1 MGSYGYTVRV
11 IRLNGITG
19 GLEKSM
25 LNPELLTNRTRD
37 LSVASDNGF
46 PAQNSNPGSMAA
58 IYTKSGMW
66 PSDSIV
72 IRTSNNG
79 GFSFTDFVAFGLPP
93 YTNHKVDI
101 AYGIAPSQNT
111 GRYFVVWE
119 TQAHP
124 DSAYGHVYAARTEPF
139 FNSPLSEPVC
149 LDSLNP
155 SYINKL
161 ANPTIAC
168 SYGNA
173 DNAQSD
179 ITEII
184 VCEYWNSIANQKQ
197 LVGFSNLK
205 AATTNNFE
213 PFLIPSSTKD
223 FKQPKIEYNP
233 HDSTF
238 LLTYFNET
246 DKKLPLL
253 SCSLNP
259 SNPPVW
265 KTLSSG
271 YNDQP
276 NLSSPSPYLSVDGLS
291 HTGLFSW
298 MADGPDNMA
307 YALFDSQNST
317 YTAIQDNNPGTDSL
331 SYLLY
336 PNPSTGLVS
345 IHFVLK
351 APSSVVITVYTSLGQ
366 PIRTIVNKTM
376 TPGPHDLVTDLSSM
390 QPGFYFVDF
399 KCNASSSRKILTL
412 QR

>member
-1 MGSYGYTVRV
+1 
-11 IRLNGITG
+11 
-19 GLEKSM
+19 M
-25 LNPELLTNRTRD
+25 LNPEYLTPRTRD

-46 PAQNSNPGSMAA
+46 PAQNSNPGSIAA
-58 IYTKSGMW
+58 IYSKSGIW

-72 IRTSNNG
+72 IRTSSNG
-79 GFSFTDFVAFGLPP
+79 GFSFTDWMSFGLPP

-139 FNSPLSEPVC
+139 YNSPLSEPVC
-149 LDSLNP
+149 LDSINP

-173 DNAQSD
+173 DNAESD
-179 ITEII
+179 ITEMI
-184 VCEYWNSIANQKQ
+184 VCEYWDSIANQRQ

-205 AATTNNFE
+205 AATSNNFV
-213 PFLIPSSTKD
+213 PFLIPSSSKE
-223 FKQPKIEYNP
+223 FKQPKIDYNP

-238 LLTYFNET
+238 LLTFFNET

-265 KTLSSG
+265 NILSSG

-276 NLSSPSPYLSVDGLS
+276 NLSSPSPYLSVDRLS

-298 MADGPDNMA
+298 MADGPGNLG
-307 YALFDSQNST
+307 YALFDSENST
-317 YTAIQDNNPGTDSL
+317 YTAIQNHDQPSAV
-331 SYLLY
+331 SSIEIF
-336 PNPSTGLVS
+336 PNPASTKVTIG
-345 IHFVLK
+345 FVLTHPEPVRIDLYTLCGQQVLTVSDVQGK
-351 APSSVVITVYTSLGQ
+351 AGLNQLGCDVSNLMPGIYFCTISGNRFTCCEKLIIT
-366 PIRTIVNKTM
+366 N
-376 TPGPHDLVTDLSSM
+376 
-390 QPGFYFVDF
+390 
-399 KCNASSSRKILTL
+399 
-412 QR
+412 